1 MHHKGRYVALKAMDR
16 DQNKLPI
23 QVSKQS
29 LGTAPALIQ
38 AAGQRATRRF
48 YEFFTAN
55 IRNWNTR
62 VAYHRAL
69 VDFFAWCDGRKL
81 SLDDLEPIVIAA
93 YVEYM
98 VTIYSK
104 PASGSH
110 SNVP

>member
-1 MHHKGRYVALKAMDR
+1 MHHKGRYVALKAMDQ

-23 QVSKQS
+23 PVSKQS

-38 AAGQRATRRF
+38 AAGLRATRRF

-62 VAYHRAL
+62 VAFHQAL

-93 YVEYM
+93 YLVF
-98 VTIYSK
+98 
-104 PASGSH
+104 
-110 SNVP
+110 N

>member
-1 MHHKGRYVALKAMDR
+1 MSSAKPNVTNIVA
-16 DQNKLPI
+16 
-23 QVSKQS
+23 VSDAPAT
-29 LGTAPALIQ
+29 LGTWIAPQLIQ
-38 AAGQRATRRF
+38 SSGKKAIRSYF
-48 YEFFTAN
+48 EFFTAN

-93 YVEYM
+93 YIEYL

-104 PASGSH
+104 L
-110 SNVP
+110 